1 MQAIRHPAEGDDV
14 TDADLKAIQARADA
28 ATPGPWCYIH
38 DDDAMCMNCYAVA
51 TDADADPSDPGHAAR
66 FVAGCLVQSAV
77 RIAPPD
83 LWHENTTFIAHARA
97 DVPALLAEVR
107 LLRGIIADQ
116 QKESGLFDAGFKTGW
131 RSAMETAERVV
142 VHYGEADASGPSPG
156 GAMTAREFVD
166 TYQTDQL
173 TVAIRRMANDG
184 DLRQHASTE

>member
-1 MQAIRHPAEGDDV
+1 M

-28 ATPGPWCYIH
+28 ATPGPWEYGPWGSRGMSAGDVH
-38 DDDAMCMNCYAVA
+38 QRDRLLFRTAESEVGAEADDRNGA
-51 TDADADPSDPGHAAR
+51 
-66 FVAGCLVQSAV
+66 FV
-77 RIAPPD
+77 
-83 LWHENTTFIAHARA
+83 AHARA

-107 LLRGIIADQ
+107 LLRGIVADQ